1 MTVGARRK
9 HKGKWLRRPGH
20 PDWRTSRDDFIIR
33 VYGWGPMIDIT
44 RGFRLRFL
52 PSYGYPD
59 KYFAVRH
66 YGSERAALNAARAH
80 RDALLAQS
88 GEPKRRNAGR
98 RLAPYLVK
106 LTKKNK
112 SGIVGITLDRGAW
125 VAWYHPSPR
134 KQVRRSW
141 SIKKYT
147 DDGARQLAIMWRADM
162 LRSLR

>member
-1 MTVGARRK
+1 MKRK
-9 HKGKWLRRPGH
+9 AHKGKWLRRPGH
-20 PDWRTSRDDFIIR
+20 PDWRTDRDDFIIR

-59 KYFAVRH
+59 KYFAVKRH
-66 YGSERAALNAARAH
+66 GSERAALQAARAY
-80 RDALLAQS
+80 RDSLLASS
-88 GEPKRRNAGR
+88 GEPKRRSAGR
-98 RLAPYLVK
+98 RLAPYIVK

-112 SGIVGITLDRGAW
+112 SGIIGITRNEREW
-125 VAWYHPSPR
+125 TAWYHPSPR

-147 DDGARQLAIMWRADM
+147 DEGARQLAILWRAEM